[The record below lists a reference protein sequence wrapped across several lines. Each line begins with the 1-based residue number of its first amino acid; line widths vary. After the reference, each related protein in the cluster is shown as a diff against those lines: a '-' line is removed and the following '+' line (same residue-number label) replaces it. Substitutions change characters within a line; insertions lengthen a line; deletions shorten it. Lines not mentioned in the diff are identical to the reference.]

1 MKKTSIVLVALL
13 LIPAFVFAGGG
24 SQSKSAGGGG
34 KTIVFVPKI
43 TGNAFFESANDGAQ
57 AHAKANG
64 YTVQYVGSQ
73 QASVAEQVRIINQA
87 IDQGVDGISVS
98 SLDATALDQV
108 MKRALQAGLAVT
120 TWDSDVSG

>member
-1 MKKTSIVLVALL
+1 MKKVGIVFLALL

-24 SQSKSAGGGG
+24 RQSSSGGGG

-64 YTVQYVGSQ
+64 YMVQ
-73 QASVAEQVRIINQA
+73 
-87 IDQGVDGISVS
+87 
-98 SLDATALDQV
+98 
-108 MKRALQAGLAVT
+108 
-120 TWDSDVSG
+120 